1 MHHEEEPLSESL
13 STTSESRETE
23 ATLRARLIARD
34 FELVDRTMRSQE
46 LRFSHIMESLKQ
58 SNLLESE
65 INRVK
70 GIFLEELDDFGQE
83 LKPDVWEMLTVME
96 LFDPETARHC
106 VDTYHIAKHK
116 VEDRLFNGMVLIDSF
131 KEEGASP
138 DVFFTSCLL
147 HDIGK
152 IELPYAVVGNNVSDS
167 ECAELLVHNTD
178 TVLVPALQTYFH
190 DPIYKLPDTID
201 SGHSLLTYLYDEL
214 HIRPKEITPIRLL
227 LGEMSPEKE
236 AEITA
241 QLLHCG
247 CTLDD
252 TLLHIMHTHD
262 QYSRQILTMA
272 GRHIEAVLAGAH
284 HVNKGHTY
292 TITVGAIQVSVD
304 LADIIHL
311 ADTEQAMTSAR
322 HYKSKDTSLQALK
335 MLALHAKQGD
345 AKSFISYLWIADSL
359 IKIHQEMRLD
369 PSEQETY
376 TFIAHFLDKMKR
388 EHLGYPA
395 WRTMTG

>member
-1 MHHEEEPLSESL
+1 MHHEEEPSSESL

-23 ATLRARLIARD
+23 ATLGARLIARD
-34 FELVDRTMRSQE
+34 FELVDRTMSSQK

-131 KEEGASP
+131 KEEGVSP

-178 TVLVPALQTYFH
+178 TVLVPALQTYLH
-190 DPIYKLPDTID
+190 DPVYKLPDTID

-214 HIRPKEITPIRLL
+214 RIRPKEIR
-227 LGEMSPEKE
+227 
-236 AEITA
+236 
-241 QLLHCG
+241 
-247 CTLDD
+247 
-252 TLLHIMHTHD
+252 
-262 QYSRQILTMA
+262 QY
-272 GRHIEAVLAGAH
+272 
-284 HVNKGHTY
+284 
-292 TITVGAIQVSVD
+292 VS
-304 LADIIHL
+304 
-311 ADTEQAMTSAR
+311 
-322 HYKSKDTSLQALK
+322 SLERCLPRK
-335 MLALHAKQGD
+335 KQ
-345 AKSFISYLWIADSL
+345 
-359 IKIHQEMRLD
+359 R
-369 PSEQETY
+369 
-376 TFIAHFLDKMKR
+376 
-388 EHLGYPA
+388 
-395 WRTMTG
+395 

>member
-1 MHHEEEPLSESL
+1 MHHEEEP
-13 STTSESRETE
+13 TSETLSIASECRETE
-23 ATLRARLIARD
+23 TTLSARLIARD
-34 FELVDRTMRSQE
+34 FELVERTVSSQE
-46 LRFSHIMESLKQ
+46 LRFSHIVESLKQ
-58 SNLLESE
+58 SNLLEHE
-65 INRVK
+65 IERVK

-131 KEEGASP
+131 KDEGVSSDA
-138 DVFFTSCLL
+138 FFTSCLL

-152 IELPYAVVGNNVSDS
+152 IEVPYAVVVNNVTDS
-167 ECAELLVHNTD
+167 ECAQLLFKHMD
-178 TVLVPALQTYFH
+178 TVLVPALQTYLK
-190 DPIYKLPDTID
+190 DSSYSLPSTID
-201 SGHSLLTYLYDEL
+201 SGRSLLTYLYDEL
-214 HIRPKEITPIRLL
+214 HMRPKEITPMRLL
-227 LGEMSPEKE
+227 LGEMLPEKE
-236 AEITA
+236 TEITK
-241 QLLHCG
+241 QLSHCG

-262 QYSRQILTMA
+262 QYSRQILTVA
-272 GRHIEAVLAGAH
+272 GRPIEAVLAGAH
-284 HVNKGHTY
+284 HVNKGRTY

-322 HYKSKDTSLQALK
+322 HYKSEHTPLQALK
-335 MLALHAKQGD
+335 ILALHARQGAVD
-345 AKSFISYLWIADSL
+345 AYISYLWIADTL
-359 IKIHQEMRLD
+359 IKINQETPLD
-369 PSEQETY
+369 SSEQETY
-376 TFIAHFLDKMKR
+376 TFIAQFLDEMKR

-395 WRTMTG
+395 WRTVAR